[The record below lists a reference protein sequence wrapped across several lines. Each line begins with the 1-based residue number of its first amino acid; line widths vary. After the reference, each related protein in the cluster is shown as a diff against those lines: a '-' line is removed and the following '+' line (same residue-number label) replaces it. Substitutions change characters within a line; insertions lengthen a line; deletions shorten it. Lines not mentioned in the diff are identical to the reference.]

1 MASRLSAK
9 TLSRLEWSCA
19 RTFTAPPPVAKKM
32 KKNKK
37 GCNMMWFLSL
47 SCSRV
52 FIKHRWIGAV
62 VPEADDI
69 RRSADEDRHPAPGCR

>member
-1 MASRLSAK
+1 
-9 TLSRLEWSCA
+9 
-19 RTFTAPPPVAKKM
+19 M